1 LGKYIGI
8 VGLGYVAGPRYD
20 GPPDYLFRSC
30 RVNPIGER
38 GTAVKD
44 QYHFPLENFI
54 TSERFERIK
63 AFAADKETPCLIIDL
78 DIIRK
83 NYEDLRKFLPFTK
96 IYYAV
101 KANPDDAVV
110 SLLRDLGSNF
120 DVATRYELDQLLKL
134 GISPDRMSFG
144 NTIKKEKDIAYFY
157 EKGVQ
162 LYVTD
167 SITDL
172 DKIARAAPGSK
183 VFFRLLTEGLG
194 ADWPLSKKFGSH
206 PDLARQL
213 IKTAVRF
220 GLQPYG
226 ISFHPG
232 SQQRDVGQWSSALTT
247 VSQLFQWARDDLNV
261 NLKMINMGG
270 GFPAN
275 YIEPTDT
282 LGQYADDIKRFLDN
296 SFKNEWPEEIII
308 EPGRS
313 MAGDAGVIVS
323 EIINI
328 AKKSVHE
335 RYPWVFLDVG
345 KFGGL
350 IETLDEAIKYPIY
363 FEGEGTAVDVILAGP
378 TCDSMDILY
387 EKTTYM
393 MPETARIGDRV
404 YILTT
409 GAYTQSYSS
418 IYFNGFPPLQSY
430 ILE

>member
-1 LGKYIGI
+1 
-8 VGLGYVAGPRYD
+8 
-20 GPPDYLFRSC
+20 
-30 RVNPIGER
+30 
-38 GTAVKD
+38 VKNT
-44 QYHFPLENFI
+44 YSFPLENYMQ
-54 TSERFERIK
+54 SEKFERIK
-63 AFAADKETPCLIIDL
+63 EFAKDKETPCLIIDL
-78 DIIRK
+78 EVIRK
-83 NYEDLRKFLPFTK
+83 NYENLQTYLPWSI

-110 SLLRDLGSNF
+110 ALLRDLGSNF
-120 DVATRYELDQLLKL
+120 DVASRYELDQLLRL
-134 GISPDRMSFG
+134 GVSPDRMSFG

-157 EKGVQ
+157 EKGVR
-162 LYVTD
+162 LFVTD
-167 SITDL
+167 SISDI
-172 DKIARAAPGSK
+172 DKLSRAAPGSK

-213 IKTAVRF
+213 MKTAVRF
-220 GLQPYG
+220 GLEPYG

-232 SQQRDVGQWSSALTT
+232 SQQRDVGQWSSALAI
-247 VSQLFQWARDDLNV
+247 VSQLFNWARHDLKID
-261 NLKMINMGG
+261 LKMINMGG

-275 YIEPTDT
+275 YLEPTDS
-282 LGQYADDIKRFLDN
+282 LQQYAEDIKRFLDN
-296 SFKNEWPEEIII
+296 SFGLVWPEKIVI

-335 RYPWVFLDVG
+335 RYPWVFLDIG

-350 IETLDEAIKYPIY
+350 IETLEESIKYPIY
-363 FEGEGTAVDVILAGP
+363 FEGQGSVEEVILAGP

-387 EKTTYM
+387 ERTPYF
-393 MPETARIGDRV
+393 MPSSAQIGDKV
-404 YILTT
+404 YILTA

-418 IYFNGFPPLQSY
+418 VYFNGFPPLKSY
-430 ILE
+430 ILPSV